1 MAQVAQLIIMH
12 KKVLLFILFCIIATV
27 VFAWILLNQEPP
39 AIGEKQ
45 KKEALENIL
54 GRNIREEK
62 NIPQGEKAYPGK
74 YFSLFYPAY
83 AQVYDRENKNIDANK
98 KLLEYFRLDS
108 EQPKFRFMV
117 MVEAQDRSA
126 VLGELSAVKAR
137 RQNRIYKEVPLTVDG
152 SIGILFVKTQDG
164 VERSSFFLKNG
175 RSYSFVITGVDESE
189 LEKIYGQIMQS
200 LLLK

>member
-1 MAQVAQLIIMH
+1 MN
-12 KKVLLFILFCIIATV
+12 KKVLLFILFFIIATV
-27 VFAWILLNQEPP
+27 VFGWMKLNQEPP

-54 GRNIREEK
+54 GSNIREEK

-74 YFSLFYPAY
+74 YFSLSYPAY

-108 EQPKFRFMV
+108 EEPKFRFVAMA
-117 MVEAQDRSA
+117 EATDTT
-126 VLGELSAVKAR
+126 VLEELSAVRSR
-137 RQNRIYKEVPLTVDG
+137 RMNNLYKEIPLTIEGDTGVMFMKTADG
-152 SIGILFVKTQDG
+152 L
-164 VERSSFFLKNG
+164 ERSSFFLKNG

-189 LEKIYGQIMQS
+189 LEKIYGQIMKS
-200 LLLK
+200 VLLK